1 MFVLFCFRL
10 TEQWRQTA
18 LHYAAKAGHTECV
31 SVLLNAGAAVDA
43 WSQVSVDGLLVV
55 VTVICLCVFVC
66 AGRTDCTAL
75 CC

>member
-1 MFVLFCFRL
+1 M
-10 TEQWRQTA
+10 
-18 LHYAAKAGHTECV
+18 

-43 WSQVSVDGLLVV
+43 VDEVNVDGLVVV

-66 AGRTDCTAL
+66 VEGTDCTAL